1 MPPRK
6 YNTVSQDLR
15 EAIIRMV
22 VNQGK
27 SERDVAKTL
36 NISRNTI
43 QHIVNKYMDSNV
55 STPSARG
62 GPRNVIFN
70 DDIREQI
77 IIMMNDNQTKTIE
90 NTRNR
95 LGTQACLNTVWRWVK
110 GLGYTYKIT
119 RPIYERRN
127 DPSIK
132 EHRTQ
137 YIGWYNSHAPS
148 FRYKNLIFID
158 ESPINLH
165 MFRSHSWAMKG
176 VTPNPNIKPRS
187 KNVTVIIALNGDN
200 IVHCEAIMTSVN
212 GEIFK
217 QFLNQVIRILG
228 REEDYVFVVD
238 NVNFHHR
245 SDLFE
250 ADNFSIRYLP
260 AYSSFLNPCEEVFY
274 YLKNI
279 VRRNT
284 APAGTDELISRMRSA
299 CEDVPNINLLN
310 YLMHC

>member
-1 MPPRK
+1 MPLRK
-6 YNTVSQDLR
+6 YHTVSQDLR

-62 GPRNVIFN
+62 GPRNIIFN

-90 NTRNR
+90 HTRNR

-132 EHRTQ
+132 EHRIQ
-137 YIGWYNSHAPS
+137 YIRWYNPHAPS

-158 ESPINLH
+158 ESPFNLH
-165 MFRSHSWAMKG
+165 MFRSHSWTMKG
-176 VTPNPNIKPRS
+176 VTPNPNIKPR
-187 KNVTVIIALNGDN
+187 
-200 IVHCEAIMTSVN
+200 
-212 GEIFK
+212 
-217 QFLNQVIRILG
+217 
-228 REEDYVFVVD
+228 
-238 NVNFHHR
+238 
-245 SDLFE
+245 
-250 ADNFSIRYLP
+250 
-260 AYSSFLNPCEEVFY
+260 
-274 YLKNI
+274 
-279 VRRNT
+279 
-284 APAGTDELISRMRSA
+284 
-299 CEDVPNINLLN
+299 
-310 YLMHC
+310 